1 MFLLKKLKKIALN
14 WNDDKII
21 QSIVP
26 IETDIHGKIK
36 DLVCKKKKTKRNNV
50 IKQHKIVWL
59 SLYYKRRPKKSLSK
73 LARNFWPSI

>member
-26 IETDIHGKIK
+26 IETDIHVKIK
-36 DLVCKKKKTKRNNV
+36 DLICKKKKLNV
-50 IKQHKIVWL
+50 TM
-59 SLYYKRRPKKSLSK
+59 
-73 LARNFWPSI
+73 